1 MMLAWMNTPADVM
14 GQALLYM
21 RIYFIGVPASLL
33 YNIASGIL
41 RAHGDTKRPMY
52 ILMLSGLMNVALNLM
67 FVVLMHMDVAGVALA
82 TILSQYMSAI
92 AALWIMLSHKD
103 QYKLTM
109 KEMRIDKVQML
120 AVIRIGVPSGLGSM
134 VFSASNIVVQTAM
147 NSLNSAAVI
156 AGKAAATD
164 INSLVYQIQAG
175 IYAACVSFAGQCF
188 GAKKYKRIDK
198 VATTATA
205 LCVTSMGVCA
215 VLCAIFA
222 PQLVGLFN
230 TDPDVVQYGS
240 IMLRINTLGIIVYVP
255 AEIYL
260 GCSRGM
266 RRAMAP
272 TMLNMIAVCGV
283 RMLWATVVFPLNPTV
298 SMLYYCFPIS
308 WAVSSILQIIYYY
321 HIRKKLD
328 KQEIQP
334 T

>member
-1 MMLAWMNTPADVM
+1 
-14 GQALLYM
+14 
-21 RIYFIGVPASLL
+21 
-33 YNIASGIL
+33 
-41 RAHGDTKRPMY
+41 
-52 ILMLSGLMNVALNLM
+52 M
-67 FVVLMHMDVAGVALA
+67 F
-82 TILSQYMSAI
+82 SP
-92 AALWIMLSHKD
+92 KD
-103 QYKLTM
+103 QYKLTV
-109 KEMRIDKVQML
+109 KEMRIDKKQMM

-147 NSLNSAAVI
+147 NSFDSAAVI

-164 INSLVYQIQAG
+164 INSMVYQIQAG
-175 IYAACVSFAGQCF
+175 VYAACVSFAGQCF

-205 LCVTSMGVCA
+205 VCVISMGTCA

-222 PQLVGLFN
+222 SQLVGLFN
-230 TDPDVVQYGS
+230 ADPNVVKYGS
-240 IMLRINTLGIIVYVP
+240 TMLRINTLGIIVYTP

-283 RMLWATVVFPLNPTV
+283 RILWVLLVFPMNPTV

-308 WAVSSILQIIYYY
+308 WAVSSILQFSYYCY
-321 HIRKKLD
+321 IRKKLD
-328 KQEIQP
+328 KQEIQSA
-334 T
+334 